1 MKNGQ
6 QQSSV
11 HLKKSLLMIIMLSFP
26 QCVQT
31 LIFFFFLSNYLGLA
45 PQYFYLRMRVSIY
58 LLDKSNK
65 PYNNFKIHVTIDFI
79 NWV

>member
-1 MKNGQ
+1 MRNGQ
-6 QQSSV
+6 QHSSV

-31 LIFFFFLSNYLGLA
+31 PIFLSNYLGLA
-45 PQYFYLRMRVSIY
+45 PLYFYLRMRVSTY

-65 PYNNFKIHVTIDFI
+65 PYNNFKIHVTINFI